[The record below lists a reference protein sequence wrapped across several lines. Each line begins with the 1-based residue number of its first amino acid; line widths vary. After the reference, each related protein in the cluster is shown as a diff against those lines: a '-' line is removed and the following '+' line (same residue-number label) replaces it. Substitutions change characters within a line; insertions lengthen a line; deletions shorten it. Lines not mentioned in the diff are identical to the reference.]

1 MNIKREVM
9 LDSNE
14 VGFELNDSFEFELKT
29 GELVKAKAVKKD
41 SDGMLFIFEDCLRD
55 EYSMKEILNDNV
67 LDKIFD
73 QFPDELKQIMKKIDD
88 NNYLRLPTEKEI
100 FGENNYGIYES
111 DEVKQFE
118 CMKERRNRIA
128 FQGYKTD
135 IWEWY
140 WLSNPYKNSDDTA
153 SATLF
158 AHVHYS
164 GYSTFHN
171 ASNSLGVRPLFKI

>member
-29 GELVKAKAVKKD
+29 GELVKAKAVKQD

-55 EYSMKEILNDNV
+55 EYSMREILNDNV
-67 LDKIFD
+67 LDKIFN
-73 QFPDELKQIMKKIDD
+73 QFPDELRQIMKKVDD
-88 NNYLRLPTEKEI
+88 NNYLRLPTEREI
-100 FGENNYGIYES
+100 FGENNYGVSES

-118 CMKERRNRIA
+118 CMKERKNRIA

-153 SATLF
+153 SATGF
-158 AHVHYS
+158 ARVTYY
-164 GYSTFHN
+164 GYSAYHD
-171 ASNSLGVRPLFKI
+171 ASNSGGVRPLFKI